1 MSAID
6 TAYRVC
12 EQISRAS
19 GSNFYRSF
27 QFLRCDRRR
36 AMHALYAFARLADDA
51 TDRPPPCSSVD
62 VASSVNP
69 TLDAPSTTDVHPI
82 DSNSWDLSP
91 WLNFVEQ
98 LDAPEWDVAASD
110 EHPNAELASI
120 RPALADSL
128 ARFQIPKPML
138 AELVRGV
145 DMDTHPQQI
154 VTWSDLQQYT
164 FRVASTIGICC
175 AAIWSPDGPPTP
187 DSDTW
192 RSAIDCGTAFQLTNI
207 LRDPIEDARRN
218 RVYLPSNEL
227 ARFGIDRQQWIKA
240 VAAPRRDAIES
251 LGDWRGL
258 IDVQLQRAEALFDRG
273 WGVANALAPDGLRM
287 FSLMWNTYYR
297 LLQQIRR
304 DPSLIFQRR
313 VRLTTTDKWALAS
326 QHWFT
331 PIFANSLNQRSRASS
346 LRSTESRSSLR
357 SNSQSKACGT
367 ALLVEPN
374 ATGVHSSTTPPGTTP
389 PGTTPRI
396 AIVGGGLSGIQSA
409 MWLAKHG
416 CDVELFEA
424 KSRLGGRVGSFTDAV
439 SGNQVDYCQHVGMQC
454 CQELRRWIDQTGQ
467 RESWRTER
475 ELFFVS
481 EGGER
486 ITVRGWPLPAP
497 FHLTGLLLNWPD
509 LSWSDRWSI
518 GRALLK
524 LIRVN
529 PSDAFNRVPAKQWL
543 LENRQSQRAI
553 DCFWTTILVSALGE
567 QVDRVTM
574 GPVRKVLVDGFA
586 ATRDAF
592 HLLIPEQPLSEL
604 VDQKSSQ
611 VLQSL
616 DVRLRMSSLVANIQ
630 KQADGQWN
638 IETQPRATES
648 RSHGAEHGLDR
659 PFDAVIVA
667 VPWHRFASLWRDQA
681 PTADPR
687 LAALTRQVTALE
699 SSPITGVHTWW
710 DRPWLQQP
718 HAILINRLCQW
729 IFPGPAI
736 PKGSHGSAPASE
748 TYYQIVISG
757 SRPLQSIDTA
767 SVLREVQADL
777 ANVFPEAAVATLMR
791 GRVVTDPHSV
801 FSVDIGHDAARPY
814 AEQLGDMGLFLAG
827 DWTQT
832 GWPATMEG
840 ALRSGTLAAERTL
853 SFLDRPAHLGSSTQ
867 PGPVSRI
874 RADK

>member
-6 TAYRVC
+6 NAYRVC

-51 TDRPPPCSSVD
+51 TDRTPLSSSVELP
-62 VASSVNP
+62 SSVNP
-69 TLDAPSTTDVHPI
+69 ALEAPSTTDAQLI
-82 DSNSWDLSP
+82 DSNSWNLSP

-98 LDAPEWDVAASD
+98 LDAPEWDAGASD
-110 EHPNAELASI
+110 TQPTRELASI

-154 VTWSDLQQYT
+154 ATWSDLQQYT

-175 AAIWSPDGPPTP
+175 AAIWSPNGPPTP
-187 DSDTW
+187 YSDTW

-207 LRDPIEDARRN
+207 LRDPIEDARRS
-218 RVYLPSNEL
+218 RVYLPTDEL

-240 VAAPRRDAIES
+240 VANPQSDAIES

-258 IDVQLQRAEALFDRG
+258 IEVQLQRAEALFDRG
-273 WGVANALAPDGLRM
+273 WGVANQLAPDGLRM

-304 DPSLIFQRR
+304 EPSVIFQRR
-313 VRLTTTDKWALAS
+313 IRLTTTDKWALAS

-331 PIFANSLNQRSRASS
+331 PIFAYSLNHRSRASA
-346 LRSTESRSSLR
+346 RWSTESRSSLP
-357 SNSQSKACGT
+357 SNSLPSNSLPSNSLPSNSPSGSRA
-367 ALLVEPN
+367 APLLVEPN
-374 ATGVHSSTTPPGTTP
+374 GTGVHPSTTPSRI
-389 PGTTPRI
+389 TPRI

-439 SGNQVDYCQHVGMQC
+439 SGNQVDYCQHVGMHC
-454 CQELRRWIDQTGQ
+454 CHELRRWIQQTGQ
-467 RESWRTER
+467 QEAWRVER

-481 EGGER
+481 EGGKR

-509 LSWSDRWSI
+509 LSWSDRWSV

-524 LIRVN
+524 LIRIN
-529 PSDAFNRVPAKQWL
+529 PSDAFNGMPAKQWL

-592 HLLIPEQPLSEL
+592 HLLVPEQPLSEL
-604 VDQKSSQ
+604 VDRRSSQ

-616 DVRLRMSSLVANIQ
+616 DVRLRMSSLVASIQ
-630 KQADGQWN
+630 KQADGRWN
-638 IETQPRATES
+638 IETQPRANES
-648 RSHGAEHGLDR
+648 RSHATDHTQDR
-659 PFDAVIVA
+659 LFDAVIVA
-667 VPWHRFASLWRDQA
+667 VPWHRFASLWRDQ
-681 PTADPR
+681 PTTADPR
-687 LAALTRQVTALE
+687 LAALTRQATAME

-729 IFPGPAI
+729 IFPGPAA
-736 PKGSHGSAPASE
+736 PKGTDGLEPASE

-757 SRPLQSIDTA
+757 SRTLQSVDTA

-801 FSVDIGHDAARPY
+801 FSVDIGHDAARPH
-814 AEQLGDMGLFLAG
+814 AEQLGDSGLFLAG
-827 DWTQT
+827 DWTST

-853 SFLDRPAHLGSSTQ
+853 SFLDRPACLGL
-867 PGPVSRI
+867 
-874 RADK
+874 